1 MATLNVTIKE
11 ELELYGEP
19 HGGTTLKTIE
29 SIAKSYRS
37 IVDVT
42 TTASGTN
49 TIFSLSSLGL
59 GGSSEAYGK
68 VKYLR
73 VSSLDEAATPVN
85 VTLKISDA
93 SGNVFMVSLK
103 PSESFVLFND
113 SVFAESSPFSNTS
126 LTLDTL
132 SSIEAYTASG
142 STKVE
147 VFTASTN

>member
-29 SIAKSYRS
+29 SITKSYRS

-93 SGNVFMVSLK
+93 SGNVFMVQLK
-103 PSESFVLFND
+103 PSESFILFSD
-113 SVFAESSPFSNTS
+113 GVFSESSPFSNTS

-132 SSIEAYTASG
+132 SSIEAYTASS
-142 STKVE
+142 STKIE